1 MKKRILSI
9 VLAVALI
16 LCLVPVGVLA
26 ADNDTAGN
34 INPATGREQGPAGS
48 QDVAVMVYGNT
59 MTDLALGH
67 QSGFDAFVAALKA
80 EAQDLLGNEEVPHAE
95 LYLVNDKN
103 QEYKLTE
110 NAVYDASFLSS
121 FQYTADGVMGFSQD
135 IYGWLSDFFGWAV
148 QGIDSLQSLYRIYG
162 ATGVPTGNYTL
173 EVRSLD
179 RDGYA
184 VSAPP
189 GGSLQVKVTDDRATC
204 YVGWEKELGS
214 TNISFDIP
222 VIIDTIS
229 VTLLEASFTMP
240 GIFLDTR
247 DPGVEF
253 TSANLGDEPVP
264 GTEFVM
270 VNRDETEKI
279 IKAAYRLGMDTF
291 KNAVSLLDTEGF
303 TWEELSILHN
313 EVLKW
318 DKEGQQITLDEKNAY
333 KLLGTYWALVQ
344 ASATDPLIDFMS
356 DETDIRL
363 PAILRATADE
373 NGVVHFGPEN
383 NVTILWSLELL
394 LKAGGIALEKAE
406 EMGFIDEVFPDPM
419 TNGLINLVIDVGRI
433 AANSDTPL
441 WDENGHL
448 KGDNINTWIYPIL
461 QNDSVMEYATDML
474 KRFVGADLSP
484 DEQKFLELLPSHALL
499 TKKMPAGKYILFE
512 TSVPDGYFRSPFFY
526 TIDLKWHPEDP
537 NPSNWYYASVANL
550 GILAPYFAED
560 YYDWLRQ
567 YDFKTEADKVLNYMT
582 RGATGNLIANTLT
595 GKEDLTKYTI
605 TFYSNIVYNYLGG
618 NLLYASEAELAQD
631 LTKHYYAYGKTAQN
645 LLAFGDQ
652 VAARSKSV
660 VTGNVDRNW
669 IFYNYS
675 TSLRTNSTLRTQKI
689 LRGVANAIDTT
700 EDHPVTTGVKSI
712 VSRIAERL
720 DTSNRIEGITT
731 RIQNSILNFIKDTAS
746 SLGGK
751 LLDGAASVIKTI
763 LGWSKL

>member
-9 VLAVALI
+9 LLAVALI

-26 ADNDTAGN
+26 ADNDSGSG
-34 INPATGREQGPAGS
+34 INPATGREPGPAG
-48 QDVAVMVYGNT
+48 DVNVAVMVYGDIITN
-59 MTDLALGH
+59 LALKQKVDFSDFI
-67 QSGFDAFVAALKA
+67 QSVKDQLKNLA
-80 EAQDLLGNEEVPHAE
+80 GNENVPEVE
-95 LYLVNDKN
+95 MYLVNEAAN
-103 QEYKLTE
+103 QEYKLSE
-110 NAVYDASFLSS
+110 GDADKTAFISS
-121 FQYTADGVMGFSQD
+121 FKYKSEGDAGITGWLVEKIQGVYEWLFNDFDGVE
-135 IYGWLSDFFGWAV
+135 
-148 QGIDSLQSLYRIYG
+148 SLYRIYG
-162 ATGVPTGNYTL
+162 ASNVPEGTYTL
-173 EVRSLD
+173 EVRTIMD
-179 RDGYA
+179 DGFEL
-184 VSAPP
+184 VNP
-189 GGSLQVKVTDDRATC
+189 GSRTCQVIVEKNSSKAC
-204 YVGWEKELGS
+204 YVGFESVVGTINATVFGYELYK
-214 TNISFDIP
+214 
-222 VIIDTIS
+222 
-229 VTLLEASFTMP
+229 AKMTMP
-240 GIFLDTR
+240 GIFLHSSDA
-247 DPGVEF
+247 GIEF
-253 TSANLGDEPVP
+253 TSANLGDQPVP
-264 GTEFVM
+264 GSAFVM
-270 VNRDETEKI
+270 VNRDETEKL
-279 IKAAYRLGMDTF
+279 IKAFYSLGKGTF
-291 KNAVSLLDTEGF
+291 EQAMSLVGTEGF

-318 DKEGQQITLDEKNAY
+318 DKESAQISIDGKNAY
-333 KLLGTYWALVQ
+333 KVLSTYWSLLQ
-344 ASATDPLIDFMS
+344 ASAKDPLLAFLRDDTELRI
-356 DETDIRL
+356 
-363 PAILRATADE
+363 PAILSATADE
-373 NGVVHFGPEN
+373 EGVVHFGPEN
-383 NVTILWSLELL
+383 NVTLIWSLEILQ
-394 LKAGGIALEKAE
+394 KMGGIAFSKVE
-406 EMGFIDEVFPDPM
+406 ELGLIDEVFPDPM
-419 TNGLINLVIDVGRI
+419 TGAIVKLVIDFGK
-433 AANSDTPL
+433 NYLGSDNIL
-441 WDENGHL
+441 WDKDGNLDKEF
-448 KGDNINTWIYPIL
+448 INTWIYPIL
-461 QNDSVMEYATDML
+461 QNDNVMEFAQSTLNWAVGDSMTEEEKEFL
-474 KRFVGADLSP
+474 K
-484 DEQKFLELLPSHALL
+484 LLPDHALL
-499 TKKMPAGKYILFE
+499 TKKMPTGKYILFE

-526 TIDLKWHPEDP
+526 TIDLKWNDEAKYARD
-537 NPSNWYYASVANL
+537 WYYASVANL

-731 RIQNSILNFIKDTAS
+731 RIQNSIRNFIKDTAI

-751 LLDGAASVIKTI
+751 VLDGAASVIKTI